1 MNGVRQQDRRASFSG
16 CTRASPK
23 LKETAWII
31 GELTDPIQLAQQC
44 INSADQVDEH
54 CAASLRLNTARL
66 WPPAGSTIRSCRD
79 ADWGHARQ
87 TADCLVEQDHHVLM
101 RRPRG
106 VIQRHEAL
114 SSCDQPAPCEE
125 WCVGWYLL
133 GDQTSKP
140 LFRTVGHL
148 EAAAPTCQRQRGH
161 KAMAVPVLEAA
172 LHPRI
177 TVGNSAASICQQL
190 DVAKRCLI
198 RGVKWHVST
207 RRSHCLNDTTRMA

>member
-114 SSCDQPAPCEE
+114 SSCDQPAPCAWRSDEQASFPYGWASGSCGSHLPATARPQGNGGPRLGSGLAPKNYSRKFGCE
-125 WCVGWYLL
+125 HLSATRCRQTVSDKGRQMACV
-133 GDQTSKP
+133 TSEVTLP
-140 LFRTVGHL
+140 
-148 EAAAPTCQRQRGH
+148 QRH
-161 KAMAVPVLEAA
+161 YE
-172 LHPRI
+172 
-177 TVGNSAASICQQL
+177 
-190 DVAKRCLI
+190 D
-198 RGVKWHVST
+198 GVKE
-207 RRSHCLNDTTRMA
+207 

>member
-87 TADCLVEQDHHVLM
+87 TADCLVEQDHHVLREASFSDM
-101 RRPRG
+101 RRCLA
-106 VIQRHEAL
+106 VINLHLVKNGASGGICLAIRRASL
-114 SSCDQPAPCEE
+114 FS
-125 WCVGWYLL
+125 VRL
-133 GDQTSKP
+133 GIWKLRLP
-140 LFRTVGHL
+140 L
-148 EAAAPTCQRQRGH
+148 ASD
-161 KAMAVPVLEAA
+161 
-172 LHPRI
+172 
-177 TVGNSAASICQQL
+177 SAATRQWRSPSW
-190 DVAKRCLI
+190 KRPCTQELQSEI
-198 RGVKWHVST
+198 RLRASVSNSMSPNGV
-207 RRSHCLNDTTRMA
+207 